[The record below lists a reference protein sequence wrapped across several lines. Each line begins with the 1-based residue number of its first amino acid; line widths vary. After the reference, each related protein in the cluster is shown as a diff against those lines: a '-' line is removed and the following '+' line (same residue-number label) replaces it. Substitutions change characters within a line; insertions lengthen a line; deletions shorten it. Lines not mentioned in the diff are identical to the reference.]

1 MEWRFFQKEDLYW
14 IQKVSEDF
22 LKESAWGNRVE
33 INKEKVINYFFAA
46 MNKPNMFGI
55 VSLKKEEPTGFMI
68 GCLLEFPYS
77 KDKFAK
83 QLELYVVPKERG
95 KMTGIQMMKKFIN
108 WSKMQGA
115 QEVIFDVSTQ
125 VGSFDKLAQR
135 LGMEEVGKSY
145 RKIL

>member
-1 MEWRFFQKEDLYW
+1 MEWRFFEEKDLYW

-95 KMTGIQMMKKFIN
+95 KMTGVQMMKKFIN

-115 QEVIFDVSTQ
+115 KEVIFDVSTQ
-125 VGSFDKLAQR
+125 IGSFDKLSQR

>member
-1 MEWRFFQKEDLYW
+1 MEWRFFQKKDLYW
-14 IQKVSEDF
+14 IQQVSEDF

-95 KMTGIQMMKKFIN
+95 KMTGVQMMNKFIN

-125 VGSFDKLAQR
+125 IGSFDKLAQR

>member
-1 MEWRFFQKEDLYW
+1 MEWRFFEEKDLYW

-33 INKEKVINYFFAA
+33 INKEKVIDYFFAA

-95 KMTGIQMMKKFIN
+95 KMTGIQMMKKFID

>member
-1 MEWRFFQKEDLYW
+1 MEWRFFQKKDLYW
-14 IQKVSEDF
+14 IQQVSEDF

-135 LGMEEVGKSY
+135 LGMKEVGKSY

>member
-1 MEWRFFQKEDLYW
+1 MKWRFFQKKDLYW
-14 IQKVSEDF
+14 IQEVSKDF

-95 KMTGIQMMKKFIN
+95 KMTGIQMMKKFID
-108 WSKMQGA
+108 WSKIQGA

>member
-1 MEWRFFQKEDLYW
+1 MEWRFFQKKDLYW
-14 IQKVSEDF
+14 IQQVSEDF

-55 VSLKKEEPTGFMI
+55 VSLKEEKPTGFMI

-95 KMTGIQMMKKFIN
+95 KMTGIQMMNKFIN

>member
-95 KMTGIQMMKKFIN
+95 KMTGIQMMNKFIN

>member
-1 MEWRFFQKEDLYW
+1 MKWRFFQKKDLYW
-14 IQKVSEDF
+14 IQEVSKDF

-77 KDKFAK
+77 KEKFAK

-95 KMTGIQMMKKFIN
+95 KMTGIQMMKKFID
-108 WSKMQGA
+108 WSKIQGA

-135 LGMEEVGKSY
+135 LGMEEIGKSY

>member
-1 MEWRFFQKEDLYW
+1 MEWRFFQKKDLYW
-14 IQKVSEDF
+14 IQQVSEDF

>member
-1 MEWRFFQKEDLYW
+1 MEWRFFQKKDLYW

-46 MNKPNMFGI
+46 MNKPNMYGI

-95 KMTGIQMMKKFIN
+95 KMTGVQMMKKFIN

-125 VGSFDKLAQR
+125 IGSFDKLAQR

>member
-1 MEWRFFQKEDLYW
+1 MEWRFFQKKDLYW

-95 KMTGIQMMKKFIN
+95 KMTGVQMMKKFIN

-125 VGSFDKLAQR
+125 IGSFDKLAQR

>member
-1 MEWRFFQKEDLYW
+1 MEWRFFQKKDLYW
-14 IQKVSEDF
+14 IQQVSEDF

-95 KMTGIQMMKKFIN
+95 KMTGIQMMKKFID

-135 LGMEEVGKSY
+135 LGMKEVGKSY

>member
-1 MEWRFFQKEDLYW
+1 MEWRFFQKKDLYW

>member
-1 MEWRFFQKEDLYW
+1 MEWRFFQKKDLYW

-95 KMTGIQMMKKFIN
+95 KMTGVQMMKKFIN

>member
-1 MEWRFFQKEDLYW
+1 MKWRFFQKKDLYW
-14 IQKVSEDF
+14 IQEVSKDF

-33 INKEKVINYFFAA
+33 INKEKVINYFFVA

-95 KMTGIQMMKKFIN
+95 KMTGIQMMKKFID
-108 WSKMQGA
+108 WSKIQGA

>member
-1 MEWRFFQKEDLYW
+1 MEWRFFEEKDLYW

-95 KMTGIQMMKKFIN
+95 KMTGIQMMKKFID
-108 WSKMQGA
+108 WSKIQGA

>member
-1 MEWRFFQKEDLYW
+1 MKWRFFQKKDLYW
-14 IQKVSEDF
+14 IQEVSKDF

-95 KMTGIQMMKKFIN
+95 KMTGIQMIKKFID
-108 WSKMQGA
+108 WSKIQGA

-135 LGMEEVGKSY
+135 LGMEEIGKSY

>member
-14 IQKVSEDF
+14 IQEVSKDF
-22 LKESAWGNRVE
+22 LKESAWGNRVK
-33 INKEKVINYFFAA
+33 INKEKVINYFFAT

-55 VSLKKEEPTGFMI
+55 VSLKEEKPTGFMI

-95 KMTGIQMMKKFIN
+95 KMTGIQMMKKFIV

-135 LGMEEVGKSY
+135 LEMKEVGKSY

>member
-1 MEWRFFQKEDLYW
+1 MKWRFFQKKDLYW
-14 IQKVSEDF
+14 IQEVSKDF

-95 KMTGIQMMKKFIN
+95 KMTGIQMMKKFID
-108 WSKMQGA
+108 WSKIQGA

-135 LGMEEVGKSY
+135 LGMEEIGKSY